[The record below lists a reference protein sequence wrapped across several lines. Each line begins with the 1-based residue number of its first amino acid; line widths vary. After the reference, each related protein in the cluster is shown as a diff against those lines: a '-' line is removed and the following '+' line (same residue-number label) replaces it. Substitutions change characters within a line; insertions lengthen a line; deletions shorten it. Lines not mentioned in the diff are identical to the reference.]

1 MIRIVVVTHK
11 EYELPEDPL
20 YIPVWAG
27 AALSPVIPG
36 GYLRDDSGDNISA
49 RNGLYSEL
57 TALYWLWKNYD
68 DICPGADA
76 AGICHYRRYFA
87 AGNNKKDGILRATDA
102 ERLVKPGEVVLP
114 KARNY
119 VIESNYSQYAHAHH
133 AADLLVTRDVIG
145 ERHPDYLSPFDRRM
159 ALRRGHRF
167 NMFIMPRADLDSFCS
182 WLFDILFELEERL
195 DTSGYEGRDRR
206 VLGLVSERLL
216 DVWLDANGVAYTE
229 LPYIMT
235 EREHLALKAIA
246 LAGRKARA
254 ILKTE

>member
-1 MIRIVVVTHK
+1 MIRIAVVTHK

-20 YIPVWAG
+20 YLPVWAG
-27 AALSPVIPG
+27 ASLNSIIPA

-57 TALYWLWKNYD
+57 TALYWLWKNYN
-68 DICPGADA
+68 DICPGAEA

-87 AGNNKKDGILRATDA
+87 AGYDKKAGILRASDA
-102 ERLVKPGEVVLP
+102 EHLIKTGEIVLP

-119 VIESNYSQYAHAHH
+119 VIESNYSQYVHSHH
-133 AADLLVTRDVIG
+133 AADLLATREVIG
-145 ERHPDYLSPFDRRM
+145 ERHPGYLSAFDRRM
-159 ALRRGHRF
+159 ALSIGHRF
-167 NMFIMPRADLDSFCS
+167 NMFIMPRAILDSYCS
-182 WLFDILFELEERL
+182 WLFDILFELEDRL

-206 VLGLVSERLL
+206 VLGLISERLL
-216 DVWLDANGVAYTE
+216 DVWLDANGVSYTE

-235 EREHLALKAIA
+235 EREHLALKAIG
-246 LAGRKARA
+246 LAGRKVRA

>member
-1 MIRIVVVTHK
+1 MIRIAVVTHK

-20 YIPVWAG
+20 YLPVWAG
-27 AALSPVIPG
+27 ASLNSIIPA

-68 DICPGADA
+68 DICPGAEA

-87 AGNNKKDGILRATDA
+87 AGYDKKAGILRASDA
-102 ERLVKPGEVVLP
+102 EHLIKPGEIVLP

-167 NMFIMPRADLDSFCS
+167 NMFIMPRAALDGYCS
-182 WLFDILFELEERL
+182 WLFDILFELEGRL

-206 VLGLVSERLL
+206 VLGLISERLL
-216 DVWLDANGVAYTE
+216 DVWLDANGASYTE

-235 EREHLALKAIA
+235 EREHLTLKAIG
-246 LAGRKARA
+246 LAGRKVKA

>member
-1 MIRIVVVTHK
+1 MIRIAVVTHK

-20 YIPVWAG
+20 YLPVWAG

-36 GYLRDDSGDNISA
+36 EYLRDDSGDNISD

-87 AGNNKKDGILRATDA
+87 AGNDKTAGILKASDA
-102 ERLVKPGEVVLP
+102 ERLIKPGEIVLP
-114 KARNY
+114 EARNY
-119 VIESNYSQYAHAHH
+119 VIESNYSQYVHAHH
-133 AADLLVTRDVIG
+133 AADLLATRDVIG
-145 ERHPDYLSPFDRRM
+145 ERHPGYLSSFDKRM
-159 ALRRGHRF
+159 ALRKGHRF
-167 NMFIMPRADLDSFCS
+167 NMFIMPRADLDSYCS
-182 WLFDILFELEERL
+182 WLFDILFELEDRL
-195 DTSGYEGRDRR
+195 DTTGYEGRDRR

-216 DVWLDANGVAYTE
+216 DVWLDANGASYTE

-235 EREHLALKAIA
+235 EREHLALKAIG
-246 LAGRKARA
+246 LAGRKVRA
-254 ILKTE
+254 IIKTE